1 MTLHE
6 SVASD
11 SYATSLDFEA
21 IAFSRQRSLDRLTTE
36 TFCIFDFEYEYD
48 IARYDAYRRADDVDG
63 EYKCKWP
70 YHHAVA
76 GAWALITYPAGA
88 LQPIIHN
95 VSVYDA
101 RTHNEVTLVGTFF
114 GLLDRYP
121 NAVPVGWGTECK
133 EMPTLR
139 RTAATHGLVL
149 PKRLR
154 DSHPYSR
161 DRIDLSNILR
171 GQGHFVHMPEYAHA
185 TGIPAKPITS
195 KAIGKAV
202 EHGRW
207 DEVREQVLADVLTTA
222 IITNRHLI
230 SAARVSGDVFASDA
244 TIFAE
249 LAAAC
254 PQSHWLNLH
263 NRGWDTHRRCQA
275 RGDSQLG
282 MRSVAI

>member
-1 MTLHE
+1 MNFYE
-6 SVASD
+6 AVAND

-21 IAFSRQRSLDRLTTE
+21 IAFSRQRSLDRLPTE
-36 TFCIFDFEYEYD
+36 MFCIFDFEYEYD
-48 IARYDAYRRADDVDG
+48 IVRYDAYRRADDADG

-88 LQPIIHN
+88 LKPTVHN
-95 VSVYDA
+95 VSVYDT
-101 RTHNEVTLVGTFF
+101 RTHDEVALVTAFF
-114 GLLDRYP
+114 SLLDRHP
-121 NAVPVGWGTECK
+121 DAVPVGWGTECK

-154 DSHPYSR
+154 DSHPHSR
-161 DRIDLSNILR
+161 DRIDLSNVLR
-171 GQGHFVHMPEYAHA
+171 GQGHFVHMPEYAYA

-202 EHGRW
+202 EHGHW
-207 DEVREQVLADVLTTA
+207 DEVREQVLADVLATA

-230 SAARVSGDVFASDA
+230 SAARVSGDVYASDA

-254 PQSHWLNLH
+254 PSSRWLNLL
-263 NRGWDTHRRCQA
+263 NRGWDMHRLGQSGIA
-275 RGDSQLG
+275 RK
-282 MRSVAI
+282 VAA

>member
-1 MTLHE
+1 MNIYDTVTIH
-6 SVASD
+6 SNP
-11 SYATSLDFEA
+11 TNLDLEA
-21 IAFSRQRSLDRLTTE
+21 IAFSRQRTLDRLPTE

-48 IARYDAYRRADDVDG
+48 IDSYDVYRRADDADG

-88 LQPIIHN
+88 VQPIVHN

-101 RTHNEVTLVGTFF
+101 RTHDEVALVTAFF
-114 GLLDRYP
+114 GLLDRFP
-121 NAVPVGWGTECK
+121 EAVPVGWGSECK

-149 PKRLR
+149 PKRLC
-154 DSHPYSR
+154 DNHPHSR
-161 DRIDLSNILR
+161 DRIDLSNVLR

-185 TGIPAKPITS
+185 TGIPAKPMAS

-202 EHGRW
+202 EHCKW
-207 DEVREQVLADVLTTA
+207 DEVREQVLADVLTAA

-230 SAARVSGDVFASDA
+230 SAARVSGDVYASDA
-244 TIFAE
+244 SIFAE

-254 PQSHWLNLH
+254 PQSQWLNLR
-263 NRGWDTHRRCQA
+263 NRGWDMHRLGQSGIA
-275 RGDSQLG
+275 RK
-282 MRSVAI
+282 VAA

>member
-1 MTLHE
+1 MNIYE

-21 IAFSRQRSLDRLTTE
+21 IAFSRQRSLDRLPTE

-48 IARYDAYRRADDVDG
+48 IDSYDAYRRADEVDG

-88 LQPIIHN
+88 LKPIVHN
-95 VSVYDA
+95 VSVHDA
-101 RTHNEVTLVGTFF
+101 RTHDELALVTAFF

-121 NAVPVGWGTECK
+121 DAFPVGWGSELK

-139 RTAATHGLVL
+139 RTAATYGLVL

-154 DSHPYSR
+154 DSHPHSR
-161 DRIDLSNILR
+161 DRIDLSNVLR

-202 EHGRW
+202 EHGNW

-244 TIFAE
+244 MIFAE

-254 PQSHWLNLH
+254 PLSQWLNLH
-263 NRGWDTHRRCQA
+263 NRGWDRHRLEHA
-275 RGDSQLG
+275 
-282 MRSVAI
+282 VIANTA